1 MLGKIKYKELS
12 HVYPCLVTEFQM
24 ALQKLKRYKLP
35 GNEQIPAEMIQAGGI
50 KVRCEVHGPVNSLS
64 NK

>member
-1 MLGKIKYKELS
+1 
-12 HVYPCLVTEFQM
+12 M